1 MKNKEYQK
9 MLVMALTVSLTIG
22 SMGVSAIP
30 VRAAES
36 PCRTWQMTQGAAE
49 KADDQKAE
57 PVKDETVY
65 VKLDGSGKITS
76 VTVSDQLKNVG
87 GLESIEDISDLK
99 DIENVKGEE
108 SFFQNGGNLIWNG
121 EGKDIVYQGTTEK
134 ELPIGIRVSYTLDGK
149 EISAKDLE
157 GKSGHLKIRY
167 EYENITGDGNDTYTP
182 FLMVTGLVLN
192 MDVFSNVTIENG
204 KLISDGDR
212 DLAIGMGIPKLKDAL
227 NVADIDIPDCF
238 ILEADVTGYETI
250 EGITVA
256 TNEVFNSVSNDGF
269 DSLEDLEGSMDALQ
283 SAADQLV
290 DGSGQLKSG
299 LDTLLSSSGALIDG
313 IDQLANGGHAL
324 EEGTET
330 LVGGVGELS
339 KGSRTLADGTS
350 QLASGAENLSSG
362 ASLVAAGADSA
373 RQSTSEQLLPGMK
386 QLYDGVTGMQS
397 QVEEGIGQLS
407 GGADQLKEGIG
418 TAAAGAAR
426 LAEGIDTVGAGA
438 SDLSSGISSAAAS
451 SAELTAG
458 AKGLSDSLS
467 GAGVDVSGLIGALE
481 GLKTEENSGTVD
493 AIISELNAQA
503 EAVNGA
509 ISNDA
514 AVAGNIAAGSGA
526 LTDGLNNAA
535 AGAEDLAVA
544 INGDIKTGANALSGA
559 LNEDLSSGAARLD
572 TGVAEMAGQL
582 RDGTAELASGAGA
595 LLSGTQTL
603 NEGLGNLADGAAQV
617 SEGSNTLSE
626 GMKTADEG
634 ARSVAAGLES
644 LLEGAANL
652 QAGAVILNSGL
663 GSLQSGSGELVNG
676 VTRLDDGASDLNNGM
691 IQFNQD
697 GIQKLVDAFDG
708 DVESLLDNLNQ
719 ILEDSKAYNN
729 FSGISKDMKGEV
741 KFIFV
746 MDK

>member
-227 NVADIDIPDCF
+227 NVADIDIPDYF

-330 LVGGVGELS
+330 LAGGVGELS

-350 QLASGAENLSSG
+350 QLASGAEDLSSG
-362 ASLVAAGADSA
+362 ASLVAAGAESA
-373 RQSTSEQLLPGMK
+373 HKSTSEQLLPGVQ

-397 QVEEGIGQLS
+397 QVESGIGQLS
-407 GGADQLKEGIG
+407 GGTSQLKGGIEE
-418 TAAAGAAR
+418 AAAGAAR
-426 LAEGIDTVGAGA
+426 
-438 SDLSSGISSAAAS
+438 
-451 SAELTAG
+451 
-458 AKGLSDSLS
+458 
-467 GAGVDVSGLIGALE
+467 
-481 GLKTEENSGTVD
+481 
-493 AIISELNAQA
+493 
-503 EAVNGA
+503 
-509 ISNDA
+509 
-514 AVAGNIAAGSGA
+514 
-526 LTDGLNNAA
+526 
-535 AGAEDLAVA
+535 
-544 INGDIKTGANALSGA
+544 
-559 LNEDLSSGAARLD
+559 
-572 TGVAEMAGQL
+572 
-582 RDGTAELASGAGA
+582 
-595 LLSGTQTL
+595 
-603 NEGLGNLADGAAQV
+603 
-617 SEGSNTLSE
+617 
-626 GMKTADEG
+626 
-634 ARSVAAGLES
+634 
-644 LLEGAANL
+644 
-652 QAGAVILNSGL
+652 
-663 GSLQSGSGELVNG
+663 
-676 VTRLDDGASDLNNGM
+676 
-691 IQFNQD
+691 
-697 GIQKLVDAFDG
+697 
-708 DVESLLDNLNQ
+708 
-719 ILEDSKAYNN
+719 
-729 FSGISKDMKGEV
+729 
-741 KFIFV
+741 
-746 MDK
+746 